1 MILEFEAASAV
12 TEQAYVNILRACDRP
27 LKEPKLAIS
36 LVPPNK
42 PLSARS
48 ADMGQQGVL
57 GLEWG

>member
-27 LKEPKLAIS
+27 LKEPNLAIS
-36 LVPPNK
+36 LVPPNQ

-48 ADMGQQGVL
+48 ADM
-57 GLEWG
+57 